1 MGLGAPSNLAARG
14 RTLQEPADVR
24 QRATSRTRL
33 GSTHEWRLRRTHHA
47 STDNA
52 VCVQAIA
59 ASILRSTFAVPGI
72 IGPGAW
78 AREPGWRASY
88 SFACQPG
95 TAGSGADVDRLT
107 ACRLRGRVTIVEGRR
122 ACATVAVVDRGPEN
136 CGGDVCRVGRA
147 AAAAA
152 TAFAGSAW
160 AARRPPGR
168 AARRLSLGV
177 ISVQRRSRRAPTTRR
192 GCQCVAKASP
202 A

>member
-88 SFACQPG
+88 SFACQSG

-136 CGGDVCRVGRA
+136 CGGDVCRGRPSRRRSCHSVRGVCLGGS
-147 AAAAA
+147 AA
-152 TAFAGSAW
+152 TGS
-160 AARRPPGR
+160 RSETPFSGCH
-168 AARRLSLGV
+168 LG
-177 ISVQRRSRRAPTTRR
+177 PT
-192 GCQCVAKASP
+192 P
-202 A
+202 